1 MSPRV
6 QLVRPNAAHARRRF
20 SIGNDGALRN
30 LEISDQLLQLS
41 QMAGRR
47 LPAGRR
53 VSRNG
58 WQRSFPD
65 EGCGSLCCISLF
77 AKAGRRESVTFRQ
90 ALMTELWALGT
101 ASAACSSFFSEVS
114 LQDSAQFVGEACNR
128 VYF

>member
-1 MSPRV
+1 MPLTLVAGS
-6 QLVRPNAAHARRRF
+6 QLATM
-20 SIGNDGALRN
+20 ALCATLKSVTN
-30 LEISDQLLQLS
+30 HYNYPEWL
-41 QMAGRR
+41 G
-47 LPAGRR
+47 GVCRR

-77 AKAGRRESVTFRQ
+77 AEAGRRES
-90 ALMTELWALGT
+90 
-101 ASAACSSFFSEVS
+101 ACSSFFSEVS